1 MATAVML
8 HADAAIDA
16 TKKIPATITTS
27 STSVKTQLLSPPS
40 INGQIERPHAWRG
53 FGGLVPTIDR
63 IEYDKQLDHISI
75 WMESWSHE
83 QVCTFAFRISY

>member
-1 MATAVML
+1 ML
-8 HADAAIDA
+8 HAGAATDA

-40 INGQIERPHAWRG
+40 IGDNGQTERPHAWRG

-63 IEYDKQLDHISI
+63 IEYDKQLDRISI
-75 WMESWSHE
+75 WMESWNHE
-83 QVCTFAFRISY
+83 QVCTFAFRLSY